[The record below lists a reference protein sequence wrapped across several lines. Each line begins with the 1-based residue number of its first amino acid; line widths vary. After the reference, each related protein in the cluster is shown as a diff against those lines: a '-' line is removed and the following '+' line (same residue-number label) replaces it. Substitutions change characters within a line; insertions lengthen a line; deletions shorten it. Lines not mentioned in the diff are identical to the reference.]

1 MRDSVVFYRSFYEAV
16 KNLPPEEFKESM
28 QAILNYSFDGKPP
41 DTQGSIA
48 HTVFTLV
55 KPQIDANNQ
64 RYENGKKGG
73 KKPNPNRDGTKP
85 EPNPNQTVTETE
97 PNLNQD
103 GTKPEPNVNVNVN
116 VNVNDKDKNNMSGS
130 EDGTP
135 THPEDKSADGAFLD
149 KSGEVVDY
157 LNQAAGT
164 AFRKTSKDTKKHIRA
179 RFNDGYTLDDFKTV
193 IDHKVTEWKGT
204 EFEKFLRPSTL
215 FGSKFEGYLNQM
227 DGPRY
232 AKKTSFSNFQERKYD
247 KDFLESLV
255 GK

>member
-28 QAILNYSFDGKPP
+28 QAILDYSFDGKPP
-41 DTQGSIA
+41 GTQGSIA

-55 KPQIDANNQ
+55 KPQIDANIQ

-73 KKPNPNRDGTKP
+73 KKPNRNGTKP
-85 EPNPNQTVTETE
+85 EPN
-97 PNLNQD
+97 D
-103 GTKPEPNVNVNVN
+103 
-116 VNVNDKDKNNMSGS
+116 NVNDNVNDNDKNKNNMSGS

-149 KSGEVVDY
+149 ESSEVVDY

-179 RFNDGYTLDDFKTV
+179 RLNDGYTLDDFKVV
-193 IDHKVTEWKGT
+193 IDHKVAEWKGT

-215 FGSKFEGYLNQM
+215 FGSKFESYLNQREEPK
-227 DGPRY
+227 G
-232 AKKTSFSNFQERKYD
+232 KKTAFSNFLERDYD
-247 KDFLESLV
+247 KSLMDSLV
-255 GK
+255 GR

>member
-28 QAILNYSFDGKPP
+28 QAILDYSFDGKPP
-41 DTQGSIA
+41 GTQGSIA
-48 HTVFTLV
+48 HTVFILV
-55 KPQIDANNQ
+55 KPQIDANIQ

-73 KKPNPNRDGTKP
+73 KKPNRNGTKT
-85 EPNPNQTVTETE
+85 EPNANQTVTETE
-97 PNLNQD
+97 PSPNQD
-103 GTKPEPNVNVNVN
+103 GTKTEPND
-116 VNVNDKDKNNMSGS
+116 NVNDNVNDNDKNKNKNNMSGS

-149 KSGEVVDY
+149 ESSEVVDY

-179 RFNDGYTLDDFKTV
+179 RLNDGYTLDDFKVV
-193 IDHKVTEWKGT
+193 IDHKVAEWKGT

-215 FGSKFEGYLNQM
+215 FGSKFESYLNQREEPK
-227 DGPRY
+227 G
-232 AKKTSFSNFQERKYD
+232 KKTAFSNFLERDYD
-247 KDFLESLV
+247 KSLMDSLV
-255 GK
+255 GR

>member
-28 QAILNYSFDGKPP
+28 QAILDYSFDGKPP
-41 DTQGSIA
+41 DAQGSIA

-55 KPQIDANNQ
+55 KPQIDANIQ

-73 KKPNPNRDGTKP
+73 RKSNPNQDGIKP
-85 EPNPNQTVTETE
+85 EPNSSQTVTETE
-97 PNLNQD
+97 PNPNQD
-103 GTKPEPNVNVNVN
+103 GTKPEPNVNVN

-130 EDGTP
+130 EDGAP

-149 KSGEVVDY
+149 ESSEVVDY

-179 RFNDGYTLDDFKTV
+179 RFNDGYTLEDFKTV

-204 EFEKFLRPSTL
+204 EWEKFLRPSTL
-215 FGSKFEGYLNQM
+215 FGSKFEGYLNQREE
-227 DGPRY
+227 PKKV
-232 AKKTSFSNFQERKYD
+232 KKTGFSNFSEREYD